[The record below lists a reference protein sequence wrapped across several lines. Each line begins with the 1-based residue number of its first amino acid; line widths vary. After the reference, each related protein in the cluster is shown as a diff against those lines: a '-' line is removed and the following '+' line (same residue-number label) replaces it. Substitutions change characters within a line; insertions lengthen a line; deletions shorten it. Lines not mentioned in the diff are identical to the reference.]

1 MKTTLQHADS
11 GICANVRNFPDAIAV
26 ADDRGAWSWKQLD
39 QQVVQVLNGL
49 AAAGLQPQDRI
60 AVVAKNRVE
69 ELVLLLASLRGGPVC
84 VPVNR
89 RIARDEMLWIIRNAE
104 CRAIFADAE
113 TATELDAG
121 LADQIPLSLR
131 FALDATPTPWTD
143 FAPWLA
149 RQSTNPPRRPED
161 IHRPYLQIYTSGT
174 SGRPKGVVLTEF
186 NAVGHLLAVLLS
198 VDAPLCAGEAMY
210 QALPL
215 FHVGGV
221 FAALWALNR
230 GTQLILREE
239 FNPVATE
246 QLLASGTVQHAALVP
261 AMVQACSAVPAAAG
275 GYPELRTVLYG
286 ASPIS
291 RSVLAAAAE
300 RYGCD
305 FVQIYGMTE
314 THSVISTLTAADH
327 RLISADPDSPLIRSA
342 GRAVAG
348 TQLSITDA
356 LGEPVATGEVG
367 EVRVSSQ
374 HVMQEYWQNP
384 EASQEALH
392 EGQLRTGDAGY
403 LDAEGYLYIV
413 DRLKD
418 IIVTGGENVSS
429 LEVESVL
436 LQHPDITDV
445 AVIGTPD
452 EQWGEAVTALVVART
467 GEVDAAAVRAFCQGR
482 LGGFKI
488 PKRVETVTAI
498 PRNAAGKILKAKLR
512 QEFWAG
518 EERCVS

>member
-1 MKTTLQHADS
+1 MSKLQHADS
-11 GICANVRNFPDAIAV
+11 GICHHMQNHPAAIAV
-26 ADDRGAWSWKQLD
+26 SDDRGDWSCARVEQA
-39 QQVVQVLNGL
+39 VARVRNGL
-49 AAAGLQPQDRI
+49 AAAGLQAGDRV
-60 AVVAKNRVE
+60 AVVAKNRAE
-69 ELVLLLASLRGGPVC
+69 QLILLLASLRGGPVC

-89 RIARDEMLWIIRNAE
+89 RIARDEMLWIIQDAD

-113 TATELDAG
+113 TAASLDAG
-121 LADQIPLSLR
+121 LADQIPANLR
-131 FALDATPTPWTD
+131 FALDGTPADWTD
-143 FAPWLA
+143 FSQWLSA
-149 RQSTNPPRRPED
+149 QSDVAPRRPED
-161 IHRPYLQIYTSGT
+161 VSRPYLQIYTSGT

-186 NAVGHLLAVLLS
+186 NALGHLLAVLVS
-198 VDAPLCAGEAMY
+198 VDTTPGPGEAMY

-221 FAALWALNR
+221 FASLWALSR
-230 GTQLILREE
+230 GTRLILREE
-239 FNPVATE
+239 FNPVTTDA
-246 QLLASGTVQHAALVP
+246 LLASGGVHHAAMVP
-261 AMVQACSAVPAAAG
+261 AMIQACAQLPKPAQ
-275 GYPELRTVLYG
+275 GYPDLRAVLYG

-291 RSVLAAAAE
+291 RSVLAAATA

-327 RLISADPDSPLIRSA
+327 RRIAEDADSPLIRSA

-348 TQLSITDA
+348 TVLTITDA
-356 LGEPVATGEVG
+356 LGEPLPAGEVG

-374 HVMQEYWQNP
+374 HVMQEYWNNP
-384 EASQEALH
+384 AASSEALCD
-392 EGQLRTGDAGY
+392 GQLCTGDAGY
-403 LDAEGYLYIV
+403 LDEAGYLYIV

-436 LQHPDITDV
+436 LQHPDISDV

-452 EQWGEAVTALVVART
+452 EQWGEAVTALVVTREGT
-467 GEVDAAAVRAFCQGR
+467 VDAGAVRAFCKDR

-488 PKRVETVTAI
+488 PKRVEAVASI
-498 PRNAAGKILKAKLR
+498 PRNAAGKILKARLR
-512 QEFWAG
+512 QEFWQG